1 MLTVQAAL
9 LETNCYV
16 LASGNGGSCV
26 LIDPGLGVI
35 EPLSAVLETHELSL
49 DAILLTH
56 GHIDHTADAPALS
69 REHRVPIYV
78 HPGDREHL
86 QDPLAALGPELGG
99 MLQASL
105 GSTAEFWTVPDDVRE
120 LSDGQQLEAGGV
132 RLDVIHA
139 PGHTAGSV
147 LFHAAA
153 DPEGTERC
161 FTGDVLFAG
170 SIGRTDLPGGDTAQ
184 MRTSLTDRVLTLAD
198 PTVVLPGH
206 GPASTIERERR
217 TNPFLGDLT

>member
-9 LETNCYV
+9 LETNCYI
-16 LASGNGGSCV
+16 LASGDGGSCV
-26 LIDPGLGVI
+26 LIDPGLGVT
-35 EPLSAVLETHELSL
+35 EPLCSALETHGLTPE
-49 DAILLTH
+49 AILLTH
-56 GHIDHTADAPALS
+56 GHIDHTADAPVLS
-69 REHRVPIYV
+69 RQHRAPVYA
-78 HPGDREHL
+78 HPGDSAHL
-86 QDPLAALGPELGG
+86 QDPLAALGPDLGG

-105 GSTAEFWTVPDDVRE
+105 GSTTDFWTMPDDVRE
-120 LSDGQQLEAGGV
+120 LSDGQLLEVGGV
-132 RLDVIHA
+132 RLEVVHA

-147 LFHAAA
+147 LFRAAP
-153 DPEGTERC
+153 DPEGTQRC

-170 SIGRTDLPGGDTAQ
+170 SIGRTDLPGGDAAQ
-184 MRTSLTDRVLTLAD
+184 MRASLADRVLTLAD

>member
-26 LIDPGLGVI
+26 LSDPGLGVI

-56 GHIDHTADAPALS
+56 GHIDHTADAPALC

-86 QDPLAALGPELGG
+86 QDPLGALAPELVV
-99 MLQASL
+99 MLQVRLRCTSD
-105 GSTAEFWTVPDDVRE
+105 FWTVPNEVRE
-120 LSDGQQLEAGGV
+120 LSDG
-132 RLDVIHA
+132 
-139 PGHTAGSV
+139 
-147 LFHAAA
+147 
-153 DPEGTERC
+153 
-161 FTGDVLFAG
+161 
-170 SIGRTDLPGGDTAQ
+170 
-184 MRTSLTDRVLTLAD
+184 
-198 PTVVLPGH
+198 
-206 GPASTIERERR
+206 
-217 TNPFLGDLT
+217 